1 MVRFPHCGAFL
12 ILHNFEKLNNFQL
25 FVYIFF
31 LFFRSINSFNDD
43 LALALPPGREFHS
56 NNVPALLMTS
66 SSIRAN
72 LSRSTDRN
80 LDNLGLSDE
89 DLLIDS
95 NRTSGKRYFPWKLW
109 ILWEIKG
116 HQNFGRKVNCKYLR
130 ARQQCLKLFIW

>member
-1 MVRFPHCGAFL
+1 MAKFPHCAFNFS
-12 ILHNFEKLNNFQL
+12 HNFQRPIFSCL
-25 FVYIFF
+25 FTIFCI
-31 LFFRSINSFNDD
+31 FFRSINSFNDD

-95 NRTSGKRYFPWKLW
+95 NRTSGKRYFPCTMLQKLSKCEVYVE
-109 ILWEIKG
+109 ILQFAC
-116 HQNFGRKVNCKYLR
+116 HSDFM
-130 ARQQCLKLFIW
+130 

>member
-95 NRTSGKRYFPWKLW
+95 NRTSGKRYFP
-109 ILWEIKG
+109 
-116 HQNFGRKVNCKYLR
+116 
-130 ARQQCLKLFIW
+130 